1 MLHVFALAAL
11 LVLTVLVNTSIV
23 APRVASAEAARAAAT
38 STDKININ
46 TADVKA
52 LMTLNGVGRSLAEKI
67 VKHRDEHGPFKKP
80 EDLRHVEG
88 VGSGIVEKN
97 RDRISVK

>member
-1 MLHVFALAAL
+1 MLHVIALAAL
-11 LVLTVLVNTSIV
+11 LVLAVLVDSSILATRAV
-23 APRVASAEAARAAAT
+23 AAEAARAAAT

-80 EDLRHVEG
+80 EDLRHVDG
-88 VGSGIVEKN
+88 VGSGVIEKN
-97 RDRISVK
+97 RERISVK